1 MGIFYSLCFKILQ
14 ANAAYFKGNWEQ
26 QFKKSNTKLALF
38 YVSQKEVTPT
48 MMMYQKGSFRHGIF
62 IYLHMHNLFHG

>member
-1 MGIFYSLCFKILQ
+1 MVNVIILFVQ

-48 MMMYQKGSFRHGIF
+48 MMMYQKGSFRHGNF
-62 IYLHMHNLFHG
+62 SFECKKYPNSGTS